1 MLYLP
6 SQNTLLWTKI
16 KHFQITD
23 KLTWN
28 YTSARIIVK
37 HVSLH
42 KNVLQR
48 ASTRIFSSL
57 SAYILVPET
66 RLFHPH
72 SQRTQRK
79 NHWERIV
86 ASFSFWKHWWV
97 HRFQIRSQS
106 NHEKCWKL
114 DRRFRSFP
122 SPFLPVSVLQR
133 MAFLFFLYTFFSWF
147 RPFSTIYLL
156 QQTTRVFYVWLR
168 SRRVLNSIP

>member
-1 MLYLP
+1 MSHL
-6 SQNTLLWTKI
+6 
-16 KHFQITD
+16 
-23 KLTWN
+23 
-28 YTSARIIVK
+28 
-37 HVSLH
+37 LH
-42 KNVLQR
+42 KSVLQR
-48 ASTRIFSSL
+48 VSTRIFLSL

-114 DRRFRSFP
+114 DRRFWSFP

-133 MAFLFFLYTFFSWF
+133 MAFLSFSFYIHFFLGSDHFLM
-147 RPFSTIYLL
+147 IYLL
-156 QQTTRVFYVWLR
+156 QQTTRVSYVWLR
-168 SRRVLNSIP
+168 SRRLLNSIP